1 MTIIGTPYR
10 ICSDI
15 ARVPMPVGTPVVLC
29 DDYAHL
35 TDDDA
40 CTMVTVEQGAW
51 EADGAAALTD
61 TVTADWDGW
70 GPAEPGRTRGE
81 TETQAAGPDLR
92 AVLRREGPCVIV
104 RLPVETWD
112 DGDTLDPLPCT
123 VLAVRPLDAEAARQ
137 YALDPGER
145 DTVLCPACAC
155 ALDDGED
162 VPGLPSDMG
171 PIAHVCDLTDGVC
184 SACGETAEGPWS
196 GYGMYAPV
204 IA

>member
-29 DDYAHL
+29 DDCAHL

-40 CTMVTVEQGAW
+40 CTTVTVEPDAW
-51 EADGAAALTD
+51 EADGATALTD

-70 GPAEPGRTRGE
+70 GPAEPGRTRDE
-81 TETQAAGPDLR
+81 TETQVCGPDLR
-92 AVLRREGPCVIV
+92 AILRREGPCVIA

-123 VLAVRPLDAEAARQ
+123 VLAVRPLTVDAARR
-137 YALDPGER
+137 YVLDPGER
-145 DTVLCPACAC
+145 GWVLCSRCAVRVE
-155 ALDDGED
+155 AGED
-162 VPGLPSDMG
+162 VPGLGAASPVARACST
-171 PIAHVCDLTDGVC
+171 TDGVC
-184 SACGETAEGPWS
+184 DACGAEAEGPWD
-196 GYGMYAPV
+196 GYGLHTHV

>member
-1 MTIIGTPYR
+1 MTIICTPHH

-40 CTMVTVEQGAW
+40 CTTVTVEPDAW
-51 EADGAAALTD
+51 DADGAAALTD
-61 TVTADWDGW
+61 TVRADWGGW

-81 TETQAAGPDLR
+81 TETQVCGPDLR
-92 AVLRREGPCVIV
+92 AILHREGPCVVV

-123 VLAVRPLDAEAARQ
+123 VLAVRPLTVDAARR
-137 YALDPGER
+137 YVLDPGER
-145 DTVLCPACAC
+145 GAVLCSRCA
-155 ALDDGED
+155 ARVEAGED
-162 VPGLPSDMG
+162 VPGLGAASPVARACST
-171 PIAHVCDLTDGVC
+171 TDGVC
-184 SACGETAEGPWS
+184 DACGAEAEGPWG
-196 GYGMYAPV
+196 GYGLYAHV